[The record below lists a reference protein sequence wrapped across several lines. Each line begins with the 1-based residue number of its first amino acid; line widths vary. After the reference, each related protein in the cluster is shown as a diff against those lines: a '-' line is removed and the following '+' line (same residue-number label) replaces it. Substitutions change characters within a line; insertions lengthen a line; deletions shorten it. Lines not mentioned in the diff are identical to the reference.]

1 MIVKNAGR
9 SGQTPSRGER
19 ILPASVIAPRG
30 AAPRA
35 PFASDP
41 AASRGRLVP
50 EPASATRT
58 AFQRDRDRI
67 LHSTAFRRLTHKTQ
81 VFVSH
86 EGDHF
91 RTRLTHTLEVAQI
104 ARSIARALGLDED
117 LSEAVA
123 LAHDLGHT
131 PFGHEGEDVLDRCL
145 AGHGGFD
152 HNAQSLRIVTRLERR
167 YAAFDG
173 LNLSWEAIEGI
184 AKHNGPLV
192 GADGRPC
199 GRYARRL
206 LPPILAN
213 PPAARPVPPAG
224 FASLEAQVAAIA
236 DDIAYDAHDIDDGT
250 RAGLVPVTALAD
262 VPLVGD
268 LYAEAGRRYPGLD
281 DGRRVA
287 EVVRQVVGALVDD
300 VLAESRR
307 RIAEDA
313 PRSAD
318 DVRAAARPLIAF
330 GPAGAAHDTAIKTF
344 LFASLYRHPKV
355 MAIRA
360 EAGRVVTD
368 LFAAFTADP
377 TAMPPAWCADLAG
390 ADVGTVARRA
400 ADYIAGMT
408 DRFALGE
415 HRRLFDDTP
424 DLR

>member
-1 MIVKNAGR
+1 
-9 SGQTPSRGER
+9 
-19 ILPASVIAPRG
+19 
-30 AAPRA
+30 
-35 PFASDP
+35 
-41 AASRGRLVP
+41 VP
-50 EPASATRT
+50 EAASATRT

-117 LSEAVA
+117 LTEAVA

-131 PFGHEGEDVLDRCL
+131 PFGHEGEDVLARCL

-192 GADGRPC
+192 GPDGLPC
-199 GRYARRL
+199 GRYARRP

-250 RAGLVPVTALAD
+250 RAGLVPVAALAG

-268 LYAEAGRRYPGLD
+268 LYAEAGRHFPGLD

-318 DVRAAARPLIAF
+318 EVRAASRPLIAF
-330 GPAGAAHDTAIKTF
+330 GAAGDAHDRAIKTF

-368 LFAAFTADP
+368 LFRAFTADP
-377 TAMPPAWCADLAG
+377 TAMPPAWCADLAA
-390 ADVGTVARRA
+390 ADEGTVARRA

>member
-1 MIVKNAGR
+1 M
-9 SGQTPSRGER
+9 
-19 ILPASVIAPRG
+19 
-30 AAPRA
+30 
-35 PFASDP
+35 
-41 AASRGRLVP
+41 P

-104 ARSIARALGLDED
+104 GRSIARALGLDED
-117 LSEAVA
+117 LTEAVA

-250 RAGLVPVTALAD
+250 RAGLVPVAALAG
-262 VPLVGD
+262 VPLVGE
-268 LYAEAGRRYPGLD
+268 LYGEAGRRFPGLD

-318 DVRAAARPLIAF
+318 EVRAASRPLIAF
-330 GPAGAAHDTAIKTF
+330 GPAGAAHDRAIKTF

-368 LFAAFTADP
+368 LFRAFTADP

-390 ADVGTVARRA
+390 ADEGTIARRA

>member
-1 MIVKNAGR
+1 LQGA
-9 SGQTPSRGER
+9 
-19 ILPASVIAPRG
+19 

-35 PFASDP
+35 RFASDL

-50 EPASATRT
+50 EPESATRT

-104 ARSIARALGLDED
+104 ARSIARALRLDED
-117 LSEAVA
+117 LTEAVA

-131 PFGHEGEDVLDRCL
+131 PFGHEGEDVLNRCL

-192 GADGRPC
+192 GPDGRPC
-199 GRYARRL
+199 GRYARRP

-213 PPAARPVPPAG
+213 PPAAVPVPPAG
-224 FASLEAQVAAIA
+224 FASAEAQVAAIA

-250 RAGLVPVTALAD
+250 RAGLVPVAALAD
-262 VPLVGD
+262 VPLVGE
-268 LYAEAGRRYPGLD
+268 LHAEAGRRFPGLD

-313 PRSAD
+313 PASAD
-318 DVRAAARPLIAF
+318 DVRAGTRPLIAF
-330 GPAGAAHDTAIKTF
+330 GPAGEAHDRAIKTF

-360 EAGRVVTD
+360 EAGQVVTD

-377 TAMPPAWCADLAG
+377 TAMPAAWCADLAG
-390 ADVGTVARRA
+390 ADAATIARRA

>member
-1 MIVKNAGR
+1 VAR
-9 SGQTPSRGER
+9 PHR
-19 ILPASVIAPRG
+19 

-35 PFASDP
+35 RFASDP
-41 AASRGRLVP
+41 AASRGRLEP
-50 EPASATRT
+50 EPQSPTRT

-104 ARSIARALGLDED
+104 ARSIARTLGLDED
-117 LSEAVA
+117 LTEAVA

-173 LNLSWEAIEGI
+173 LNLSWETLEGI

-192 GADGRPC
+192 GPDGRPC
-199 GRYARRL
+199 GRYARRP
-206 LPPILAN
+206 LPPILAH
-213 PPAARPVPPAG
+213 PPAAVPVPPAG
-224 FASLEAQVAAIA
+224 FASAEAQVAAIA

-250 RAGLVPVTALAD
+250 RAGLVPVAALAD

-268 LYAEAGRRYPGLD
+268 LHAGVRRHHPGLD
-281 DGRRVA
+281 DGRLVA
-287 EVVRQVVGALVDD
+287 EVVRQLVGALVDD

-313 PRSAD
+313 PGSAD
-318 DVRAAARPLIAF
+318 EVRAGARPLIAF
-330 GPAGAAHDTAIKTF
+330 GTAGTAHDAAIKSF
-344 LFASLYRHPKV
+344 LFKSLYRHPKV

-368 LFAAFTADP
+368 LFTAFTADP

-390 ADVGTVARRA
+390 AEDATIARRA

-408 DRFALGE
+408 DRFALCE